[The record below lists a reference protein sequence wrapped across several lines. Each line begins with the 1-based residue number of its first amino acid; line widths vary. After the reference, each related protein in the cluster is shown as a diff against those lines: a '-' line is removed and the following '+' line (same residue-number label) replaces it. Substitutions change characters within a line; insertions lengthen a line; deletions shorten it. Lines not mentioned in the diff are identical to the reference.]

1 MHIETTRDMKK
12 KLVNYTIYDSTEE
25 ISYEDYKEFCE
36 DMGYHVCPEDSEGY
50 WDAVWRQKENDWEDF
65 TNNLEYAR
73 TGYEPCMLMGSVG
86 LWNGR
91 RDIVPMLCDNIYD
104 AVMKALSGNYDKEVT
119 VELNDGHLDVYVSH
133 HDGTHSFEIWLLSEK
148 GKVEVERPIY
158 KWEKDYEPKR
168 WWFKKI
174 YGYLF

>member
-1 MHIETTRDMKK
+1 
-12 KLVNYTIYDSTEE
+12 
-25 ISYEDYKEFCE
+25 
-36 DMGYHVCPEDSEGY
+36 MGYPVYPDESREY
-50 WDAVWRQKENDWEDF
+50 YDAVWRQKENDWEDF
-65 TNNLEYAR
+65 ESNLKYAR
-73 TGYEPCMLMGSVG
+73 SKYEPCMLLGSVG

-104 AVMKALSGNYDKEVT
+104 AVMKALSGNYDKEVEIT
-119 VELNDGHLDVYVSH
+119 LNNGHIDVFVHH
-133 HDGTHSFEIWLLSEK
+133 HDGTHCLEIWLLSEK

-168 WWFKKI
+168 WWFKNI

>member
-1 MHIETTRDMKK
+1 MKR
-12 KLVNYTIYDSTEE
+12 KLVNYTIYDSSE
-25 ISYEDYKEFCE
+25 ILNYEDYKEICE
-36 DMGYHVCPEDSEGY
+36 ANFRPIYPDDSEDY
-50 WDAVWRQKENDWEDF
+50 WDEVYHQKELDWENFND
-65 TNNLEYAR
+65 NIEYAHV
-73 TGYEPCMLMGSVG
+73 GEPCMLMGSVG

-91 RDIVPMLCDNIYD
+91 RDIVPMLCDSISD
-104 AVMKALSGNYDKEVT
+104 AIHKALSGNYDKEVT